1 MRLRK
6 KRYICFSLANL
17 IGPAPGFCG
26 CYFTTWVKIQ
36 ERKKYVL
43 VKYKNKH
50 RNCEIKYKNNFTN
63 ISKKLQAI
71 PSFQKIENIQN
82 QIKDFFHFSG
92 LVSVTSRAFFQKNF
106 S

>member
-1 MRLRK
+1 MLLSSQFDR
-6 KRYICFSLANL
+6 
-17 IGPAPGFCG
+17 PGAGLLWMLFYHLG
-26 CYFTTWVKIQ
+26 Q
-36 ERKKYVL
+36 NSRGKKYVL